1 MSHFYRQKSYSFYET
16 DELLKEVKN
25 EMSNFLTKEEAELIL
40 NKRYAMIDPNPN
52 QEQKNHMIIEEIH
65 ILRNMFFELNQK
77 IHDALVEMSG
87 NESLMMIHSMLSK
100 RMRSLR
106 YSGNSTPDNWR
117 GALEDHEEIATA
129 LGKRDMKAIKKAVN
143 DHFANTIQRV
153 VKKS

>member
-40 NKRYAMIDPNPN
+40 NRRYAMIDPNLN

-77 IHDALVEMSG
+77 MDLILNKLDE
-87 NESLMMIHSMLSK
+87 
-100 RMRSLR
+100 
-106 YSGNSTPDNWR
+106 
-117 GALEDHEEIATA
+117 
-129 LGKRDMKAIKKAVN
+129 
-143 DHFANTIQRV
+143 
-153 VKKS
+153 

>member
-77 IHDALVEMSG
+77 MDLIL
-87 NESLMMIHSMLSK
+87 
-100 RMRSLR
+100 
-106 YSGNSTPDNWR
+106 
-117 GALEDHEEIATA
+117 
-129 LGKRDMKAIKKAVN
+129 KKL
-143 DHFANTIQRV
+143 DE
-153 VKKS
+153 